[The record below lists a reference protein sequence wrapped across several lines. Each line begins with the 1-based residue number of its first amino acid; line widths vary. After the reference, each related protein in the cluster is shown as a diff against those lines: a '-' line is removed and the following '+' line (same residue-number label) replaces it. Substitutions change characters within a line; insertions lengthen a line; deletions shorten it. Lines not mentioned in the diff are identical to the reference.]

1 MCLHPKKP
9 PTASKNKH
17 DSKLWREIYS
27 DNPHVLKKLFDFAIA
42 DNNMYL
48 RVPLRKKKECL
59 HLESS
64 QYEKKMQECNLMN
77 QIKCLCTLTIEFLHI
92 ELFHV

>member
-17 DSKLWREIYS
+17 DFKLWREIYS
-27 DNPHVLKKLFDFAIA
+27 DNPHVLKKLIDFAIA
-42 DNNMYL
+42 DL
-48 RVPLRKKKECL
+48 EEKKECL

-64 QYEKKMQECNLMN
+64 QYEKKCKNA
-77 QIKCLCTLTIEFLHI
+77 TS
-92 ELFHV
+92 

>member
-17 DSKLWREIYS
+17 DFKLWREIYS

-42 DNNMYL
+42 DNDMYL
-48 RVPLRKKKECL
+48 RVRTYLLEKKRNAFILNRVSTK
-59 HLESS
+59 
-64 QYEKKMQECNLMN
+64 KKMQECNLMN
-77 QIKCLCTLTIEFLHI
+77 QIKCLS
-92 ELFHV
+92 VV